1 MYSLKVPWPFW
12 PMKHQGE
19 EGGVKKSFANR
30 WLLVCL
36 YNGPSLRPTMV
47 SMANDIEMI
56 KMREE

>member
-1 MYSLKVPWPFW
+1 M
-12 PMKHQGE
+12 
-19 EGGVKKSFANR
+19 VKKSFANR